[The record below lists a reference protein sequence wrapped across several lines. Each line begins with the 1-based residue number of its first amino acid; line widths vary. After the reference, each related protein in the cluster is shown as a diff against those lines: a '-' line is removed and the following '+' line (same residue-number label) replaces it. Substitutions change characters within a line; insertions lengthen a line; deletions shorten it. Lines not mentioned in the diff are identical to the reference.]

1 MDVLTGDISS
11 LVYRHVV
18 KNDLKNIFLDGQ
30 LLQVFL
36 DLDGR
41 KNLGQVA
48 RSMGLNMT
56 DMRDV
61 IARLIDLDL
70 VETVHHHI
78 SSLDKEFF
86 DYLNAQLAIAIGPI
100 ATVLIEDEIAEMGHT
115 LSQFP
120 RARVAELVE
129 LLAREI
135 QRDEKKS
142 IFKRNMLIKIK
153 EKGY

>member
-18 KNDLKNIFLDGQ
+18 KNDLKNIALDGR
-30 LLQVFL
+30 LLQIFL
-36 DLDGR
+36 DLDGN
-41 KNLGQVA
+41 KDLGQVA

-56 DMRDV
+56 DMRDA

-70 VETVHHHI
+70 VETVQRNI
-78 SSLDKEFF
+78 SALDREFF
-86 DYLNAQLAIAIGPI
+86 DYLNAQLAHAIGPI
-100 ATVLIEDEIAEMGHT
+100 AGVLIEDEIGEMGHA

-135 QRDEKKS
+135 KREEKKA
-142 IFKRNMLIKIK
+142 IFKKNMFIKIK
-153 EKGY
+153 AKGY

>member
-18 KNDLKNIFLDGQ
+18 KNDLKNIALDGQ
-30 LLQVFL
+30 LLQIFL
-36 DLDGR
+36 DLDGN
-41 KNLGQVA
+41 KDLGQVA

-56 DMRDV
+56 DMRDA

-70 VETVHHHI
+70 VETVQRNI
-78 SSLDKEFF
+78 SSLDREFF
-86 DYLNAQLAIAIGPI
+86 DYLNAQLAHAIGPI
-100 ATVLIEDEIAEMGHT
+100 AGVLIEDEIAQMGHA

-135 QRDEKKS
+135 KREEKKA
-142 IFKRNMLIKIK
+142 IFKKNMFIKIK
-153 EKGY
+153 VKGY

>member
-18 KNDLKNIFLDGQ
+18 KNDLQNIALDGQ
-30 LLQVFL
+30 ILQVFL
-36 DLDGR
+36 YLDGK

-48 RSMGLNMT
+48 RSVGMNMT
-56 DMRDV
+56 DMRDA

-70 VETVHHHI
+70 VETVQRNI
-78 SSLDKEFF
+78 SSPNRDFF
-86 DYLNAQLAIAIGPI
+86 DYLNSQLANAIGPI
-100 ATVLIEDEIAEMGHT
+100 AGVLIEEEIVEMGHS

-120 RARVAELVE
+120 RTRVAELVE

-135 QRDEKKS
+135 QREEKKTL
-142 IFKRNMLIKIK
+142 FKKNMLAKIK
-153 EKGY
+153 QEGY